1 MALNKA
7 DYQSDAIV
15 NLYRASLYLARGS
28 EEVGLEFLK
37 KAKNKLGKKLD
48 QELISLIARPKVYL
62 KSSQSRL
69 FWAEKILDE
78 YQRLRRV

>member
-15 NLYRASLYLARGS
+15 NLYRAAFYLAKGS
-28 EEVGLEFLK
+28 EEIGWEFLK
-37 KAKNKLGKKLD
+37 KAKEKLGRTLDVSPKK
-48 QELISLIARPKVYL
+48 I
-62 KSSQSRL
+62 KSSKERL

-78 YQRLRRV
+78 YQKLRRV